1 MAFINIPG
9 KDNNTTLS
17 PDEFNYFVNKVN
29 SLKLAILQGSGFVGS
44 LRISD
49 VPDIDGWYFASEA
62 GTYINAGNIPVEL
75 VGHLNVIIV
84 SNFGTTFSL
93 VKTPIPHVG
102 GLNLQGSWDA
112 STNTPDISISPEVNS
127 YWITNVAGATT
138 LGSETYF
145 NQADW
150 AVYTVN
156 GWIRINAISGDVNVQ
171 SDWNSV
177 AGDSLILNKP
187 TIPSGNQIIDWTV
200 DNGATVINPGNYTDT
215 NTQLSDAEIAALGY
229 IKIDTNTQRSDLE
242 IQSII
247 DANDAGFITSYI
259 DTNTQLTDSDIAALG
274 YIKTY
279 IDTTYV
285 SSDFNHNSLTGVSAD
300 EHIDWTL
307 TNVKNIHADN
317 YTDTIYDS
325 ITVDTH
331 IANVTTNPHNVTKIN
346 VGLGNVDNT
355 SDANKPV
362 STATQTALDNKVDDT
377 QVLTNVPSGAIFID
391 TTYVSS
397 DFNHDLLS
405 GFVPAEH
412 IDWAGAST
420 GTIHITNLPATAIT
434 SVQLAATELAML
446 ALTAQEGD
454 VVVRSDENQTYMHNG
469 GIAGTMADFTELAT
483 PTSDVTSVDGQ
494 TGAVVLNHDTLL
506 GFVANEHIDWTI
518 DQGATN
524 VHAGNY
530 IDTKYTN
537 VSEFINDAGYLLNTT
552 DVMSGLLRL
561 DGGLHVDTNNNIN
574 NLVISR
580 VGTSEQ
586 SVSIGVDDGT
596 AYFNY
601 TQDEAN
607 SSFRFNITNTDAE
620 AGGGVNAN
628 TGYID
633 FINNTLGTFIKI
645 NGAASSTNWDTAFG
659 WGDHGLSAQD
669 KIDIG
674 NLSGTNT
681 GDQILT
687 GLDYAATNH
696 THTFASLTSKP
707 TTISGYGITDGIVT
721 TDSRLSDARTP
732 TLTGNL
738 LTAVPSGA
746 LFTDTKY
753 TNVSEFINDAGYT
766 GDQDL
771 SGYLP
776 LTAGSSKPLTGN
788 LHIEHASTPR
798 ISLTDTTNNLVGQVT
813 VGDSYMYFKLDN
825 GNTVVSSRMV
835 HQIDGAEVFHI
846 KTGGDGVFAGSV
858 SATDGNFS
866 GNVTATGNISAPN
879 LLLSNSDTD
888 LILGQVTSAIE
899 FIQNDLSAGATGIT
913 GKILMVSA
921 EKTGQGAYY
930 GNSADM
936 QFRVAASGT
945 SASDNASLTAMHIQN
960 GTGNVGIGTTS
971 PSTRLEVAA
980 SATTSVDIA
989 HFSNSNDVVKIK
1001 HSLDVL
1007 GSGLTS
1013 IYDASNN
1020 EDIRLSAQSDS
1031 WFNAGNVGIGTI
1043 SPDAKLD
1050 IEGDF
1055 EAVYA
1060 LKFTNTKGTG
1070 NVYGFRS
1077 HGANGEDLS
1086 LYHGANRVQGW
1097 NELGESFFEGN
1108 VGIGTTSPDAKLEI
1122 ESTTNPVFRI
1132 SNGGG
1137 TSPNPKIELY
1147 RQTGVSG
1154 NIQYSAANKVMILEN
1169 ESALGGF
1176 DFDIAGNTKMAI
1188 DLNGNV
1194 TVTGTVLGSN
1204 LSGTNTGDQT
1214 LPTASSLGAVTI
1226 TGTQTI
1232 TGQKT
1237 FNTGGYNPLKLD
1249 RTGAANINMSFNHG
1263 GVLKGYLGVGS
1274 SETLTWGLN
1283 ADSGQNDLIY
1293 HSGNRTLSGTNTGDQ
1308 ILTGL
1313 DYAATN
1319 HTHNV
1324 WDLASQRTSI
1334 NIDTVGNNNF
1344 WGYTHGTQTNDGTHA
1359 GIYSYV
1365 ASFGD
1370 KSQGIQLSH
1379 TFGGGNN
1386 GLWFRAG
1393 SDNNTSE
1400 NGANVY
1406 KNWRRVVTTEDL
1418 SGYLLNTTDT
1428 LTGNLTVT
1436 GNIVSGSE
1444 IYTVGDILTI
1454 QSGGLSGTS
1463 ITLND
1468 TTGEI
1473 TANGDISAYNLSGT
1487 NTGDQDLSGY
1497 LLNTTDTLTGDL
1509 TLTTPDTGGSPA
1521 MTNTTRLKGYAGRG
1535 IGIKIQDSVNSAV
1548 SPSNREWFIGSGYA
1562 QSGFNIGYDADG
1574 VQSSYTAQSKF
1585 SLSTAGN
1592 GVFAGTVLATNL
1604 SGTNTGDQTLT
1615 GLDYAATNHTHNYIL
1630 STDDRDVKPNTTGI
1644 SSTIKAIKPFF
1655 TSLEGMTGSAGFNY
1669 QDLLVLDTWSG
1680 TSGGNVNA
1688 ITLDKS
1694 DGSMRIWNAAQAA
1707 TTWGTPK
1714 RVYTDDDF
1722 AISDYLPLA
1731 GGTLSGRLI
1740 IDVDV
1745 SGDGGWDNA
1754 GILLRNDGATPGEVS
1769 IAFDTVATGTDY
1781 WIQGLNQSNV
1791 MKWAYGTS
1799 FTNANAR
1806 LELTDAGNLTATG
1819 TVLGSNLSGSN
1830 TGDQTAGTGIKLDS
1844 TGFRINGASIPSAAD
1859 LDTYVTTGHFF
1870 QNSNSNTN
1878 SGSNYPVSRAGILT
1892 VTNDDYG
1899 NGNFTSQTYDEY
1911 ASQSFWSRSLYNT
1924 IWTTWKDLSQD
1935 TTYDLSG
1942 YLTNNASDELRQDQ
1956 NAATSLTIKNNTNG
1970 TAASSSLVLLSSGN
1984 NFVLSNYSDLFTGKL
1999 NVTEFKSTAGGS
2011 SFQFS
2016 PGNTTVMTLTSTAV
2030 TIDNLI
2036 VGSGS
2041 KIQFQNNDFIR
2052 YDDANGVGRFHFD
2065 SDGGVNN
2072 ASVQAATFVG
2082 ALDGT
2087 ASNSSLLDSLDS
2099 TQFLRSDASD
2109 TCSGAISFSNT
2120 TASTSKITGAITVVG
2135 GVGVSGALYVGGD
2148 VVAYA
2153 ASDKRLKNNIKPIEN
2168 ALDKV
2173 MSISG
2178 NTFDWNEELQDSHKG
2193 TDVGVVAQEIEAV
2206 LPEIVTTRDNG
2217 FLAVKYEKLVALLI
2231 ESTKEQ
2237 QAQIMEQDSKIK
2249 RLESLVEQM
2258 LNNK

>member
-187 TIPSGNQIIDWTV
+187 TIPSGNKIIDWTI

-215 NTQLSDAEIAALGY
+215 
-229 IKIDTNTQRSDLE
+229 
-242 IQSII
+242 
-247 DANDAGFITSYI
+247 
-259 DTNTQLTDSDIAALG
+259 
-274 YIKTY
+274 
-279 IDTTYV
+279 
-285 SSDFNHNSLTGVSAD
+285 
-300 EHIDWTL
+300 
-307 TNVKNIHADN
+307 
-317 YTDTIYDS
+317 IYNS

-362 STATQTALDNKVDDT
+362 STATQTALDNKVDDA
-377 QVLTNVPSGAIFID
+377 QVLTNVPSGAVFTDTVYTHPSGDGNLHVIATLTTNNGKVLTAGATPGSLTWTD
-391 TTYVSS
+391 KTVNTNTTYVSS
-397 DFNHDLLS
+397 DFNHDDLS
-405 GFVPAEH
+405 GVSANEH
-412 IDWAGAST
+412 IDWTGAST

-469 GIAGTMADFTELAT
+469 GVAGTMADFTELAT

-530 IDTKYTN
+530 I
-537 VSEFINDAGYLLNTT
+537 
-552 DVMSGLLRL
+552 
-561 DGGLHVDTNNNIN
+561 
-574 NLVISR
+574 
-580 VGTSEQ
+580 
-586 SVSIGVDDGT
+586 
-596 AYFNY
+596 
-601 TQDEAN
+601 
-607 SSFRFNITNTDAE
+607 
-620 AGGGVNAN
+620 
-628 TGYID
+628 
-633 FINNTLGTFIKI
+633 
-645 NGAASSTNWDTAFG
+645 
-659 WGDHGLSAQD
+659 
-669 KIDIG
+669 
-674 NLSGTNT
+674 
-681 GDQILT
+681 
-687 GLDYAATNH
+687 
-696 THTFASLTSKP
+696 
-707 TTISGYGITDGIVT
+707 
-721 TDSRLSDARTP
+721 
-732 TLTGNL
+732 
-738 LTAVPSGA
+738 
-746 LFTDTKY
+746 DTKY

-858 SATDGNFS
+858 SAADGDFS
-866 GNVTATGNISAPN
+866 GNVTATGRLQVGDGTDGYFYKYFDGNTGFAGGNLVINNDVLFYNNWATNQYHGEASGASHFFRGNALSGNNWGIDVSGNISAPN

-899 FIQNDLSAGATGIT
+899 FIQNDSSAGATGIT

-936 QFRVAASGT
+936 QFRVASYGT

-1468 TTGEI
+1468 TTNEI

-1521 MTNTTRLKGYAGRG
+1521 MTNTTRLKGYEGRG

-1585 SLSTAGN
+1585 SLSTDGN
-1592 GVFAGTVLATNL
+1592 GVFAGTLLATNL

-1615 GLDYAATNHTHNYIL
+1615 GLDYAATNHTHNNIL
-1630 STDDRDVKPNTTGI
+1630 ATDDRGVKPSTTGI
-1644 SSTIKAIKPFF
+1644 GSTIKAIKPFF
-1655 TSLEGMTGSAGFNY
+1655 TSLEGMTGAPGNNY
-1669 QDLLVLDTWSG
+1669 QDLLVLDTWSD

-1859 LDTYVTTGHFF
+1859 LDTYVTTGHFS

-1899 NGNFTSQTYDEY
+1899 NGKFTSQTYDEY

-1956 NAATSLTIKNNTNG
+1956 NAVTSLTIKNNTAG
-1970 TAASSSLVLLSSGN
+1970 TAAASQLNLLSSGN
-1984 NFVLSNYSDLFTGKL
+1984 NFSVTNYNDGFVGKV

-2099 TQFLRSDASD
+2099 TQFLRSDTSD